1 MIPGMDLVDFITW
14 AGVLGVAIC
23 VFAETGLLV
32 GFLLPGDSLLITAGL
47 LTHQK
52 VLDIDIHIFVI
63 ILFVAAFLG
72 NNTGYLFGKHVGR
85 KLFNRKD
92 SPIFHKSNLE
102 KAEVFY
108 EKYGSRSVILACFVP
123 FARTFVPILS
133 GITKMS
139 HARFMAFNTIGI
151 LLWAVG
157 LTYLGYYA
165 GAWLESKGVN
175 VDAYLLPFI
184 ALIIL
189 ISAAPPL
196 FHILRNKER
205 RQAVKETIKQTA
217 SRKKKK

>member
-14 AGVLGVAIC
+14 VGVFGVALV

-52 VLDIDIHIFVI
+52 VLDIDINLFVI

-85 KLFNRKD
+85 KLFHRKE
-92 SPIFHKSNLE
+92 SPIFHKSNLD

-108 EKYGSRSVILACFVP
+108 EKYGSRAVILACFVP

-139 HARFMAFNTIGI
+139 HSRFMAFNTIGI

-165 GAWLESKGVN
+165 GAWLESKGIN

-189 ISAAPPL
+189 VSAAPPL
-196 FHILRNKER
+196 FHILKDKDR
-205 RQAVKETIKQTA
+205 RATVAATIRQST
-217 SRKKKK
+217 RKK

>member
-14 AGVLGVAIC
+14 AGVFGVAAC

-32 GFLLPGDSLLITAGL
+32 GFLLPGDSLLISAGL

-52 VLDIDIHIFVI
+52 VLDIDIHLFVI

-85 KLFNRKD
+85 KLFERED
-92 SPIFHKSNLE
+92 SPIFHKSNLD
-102 KAEVFY
+102 KAEAFY

-123 FARTFVPILS
+123 FA

-139 HARFMAFNTIGI
+139 HGRFIAFNTIGI

-165 GAWLESKGVN
+165 GAWLESRGID
-175 VDAYLLPFI
+175 VDHYLLPFI

-189 ISAAPPL
+189 LSAAPPL
-196 FHILRNKER
+196 YHILKDADR
-205 RQAVKETIKQTA
+205 RQSVKTTIKQAAT
-217 SRKKKK
+217 RKKKK